1 MSRRVSVPPALYRR
15 ELLLAAVLVPALS
28 LSGLGVVRLL
38 ADAVAVPPRGLSYHA
53 LYVAGDAVGLAPA
66 QTRAFAPA
74 ILLGLFAVVA
84 ADDYHRVHGV
94 VLLLLAVVG
103 SGLLARRGVLVVD
116 WAARLPAVA
125 AGVTVGV
132 AAGSL
137 RVRRGVDGGE
147 TDGRRGDTAAARL
160 VTVDTRRG
168 LARTFWLLAAVA
180 VVALGEATL
189 VYESPLRFRGGA
201 ALGVTPFV
209 SVDAVVAPVRVRGVD
224 AAAFARAAP
233 AVGVFLAGLGVFRSH
248 TADRDVVLLGASG
261 SGKTTAAAGLA
272 LAVGDGPGV
281 TVREPLATLRDR
293 LRDRRQFPST
303 GNERVYPLSF
313 DYRHGRLFP
322 RKVTVRTLDY
332 AGDHVADLRP
342 PAPDREPVTA
352 DADEAFAVARYLH
365 AAADGDDDPPGV
377 DPTTVD
383 GLADRDGRERVA
395 TLLADVVTHADSVG
409 LVYPLDDFAGP
420 AVREGDLPPYARVA
434 DGEVVDPRPRADYR
448 EALAATAE
456 TVSDP
461 FVAATKADYVAAS
474 FDRERGRSHRDDWAA
489 FGDHVADRFLGDA
502 VPPAV
507 TDVVPL
513 YFEIDADAPP
523 EPGEPLPVVTDGD
536 EPLRGAGALLDRL
549 GRSGLWTAVT
559 DRRRLWAWLTDRS
572 RLLARLEDRT

>member
-1 MSRRVSVPPALYRR
+1 MSRRVSVPSALYRR
-15 ELLLAAVLVPALS
+15 ELLLAAVLVPVLS

-38 ADAVAVPPRGLSYHA
+38 ADAVAAPPRGVSYHL
-53 LYVAGDAVGLAPA
+53 LYVVGDAVGLAPA

-125 AGVTVGV
+125 AGVAVGV

-147 TDGRRGDTAAARL
+147 TDGRRGGESVTRL
-160 VTVDTRRG
+160 VTVDTHRG

-233 AVGVFLAGLGVFRSH
+233 AVGVFLAGVGVFRSH

-303 GNERVYPLSF
+303 GNERLYPLSF
-313 DYRHGRLFP
+313 DYRHGRWTTP
-322 RKVTVRTLDY
+322 ATTSPTSSRRGPTASPSPPTPTRRSPSRGTSRPPPTATTTRPASTRRPSTGWRTVTVASASPRSWRT
-332 AGDHVADLRP
+332 
-342 PAPDREPVTA
+342 
-352 DADEAFAVARYLH
+352 
-365 AAADGDDDPPGV
+365 
-377 DPTTVD
+377 
-383 GLADRDGRERVA
+383 
-395 TLLADVVTHADSVG
+395 
-409 LVYPLDDFAGP
+409 
-420 AVREGDLPPYARVA
+420 
-434 DGEVVDPRPRADYR
+434 
-448 EALAATAE
+448 
-456 TVSDP
+456 
-461 FVAATKADYVAAS
+461 
-474 FDRERGRSHRDDWAA
+474 W
-489 FGDHVADRFLGDA
+489 
-502 VPPAV
+502 
-507 TDVVPL
+507 
-513 YFEIDADAPP
+513 
-523 EPGEPLPVVTDGD
+523 
-536 EPLRGAGALLDRL
+536 
-549 GRSGLWTAVT
+549 
-559 DRRRLWAWLTDRS
+559 
-572 RLLARLEDRT
+572 